1 LMNVDYWGQGRTM
14 DNLGL
19 ADMDSI
25 EIQRYLNEG
34 GEF

>member
-1 LMNVDYWGQGRTM
+1 MDVDFWSQGRTM

-19 ADMDSI
+19 ADMEAT

-34 GEF
+34 REF